1 MIPVKKTRPMKAPPK
16 KKKKKKSNGSVP
28 ASSSSSFSFEENEI
42 RAPDSNLAARVN
54 LDAFQRAL
62 KNLSI
67 APQSSST
74 SSLSSSSSRI
84 QNYPRLRFDVGTR
97 VEFKYTDRSKN
108 ESHEITGTISAHW
121 VKCPCR
127 ACREEGSEDR
137 FPYEVAVDEAW
148 KDLIDNETWLLQ
160 RDNNEYV
167 RLETTGC
174 FTSKRRPKLRFEVGD
189 RVQATVSA
197 YSDNKTTMW
206 ETGTIVNVWS
216 RPSGWNLS
224 DGCALPYEIRI
235 HDVTKE
241 HLHAERD
248 IVYAPYDADEC
259 VRKERRETVGP
270 PTALSKVFLEL
281 PDLFEKEI
289 LWRLSTGDLKRFALS
304 SKKCYERVKRSF
316 NVHDFEDL
324 TLEQLEKGPS
334 PLMAL
339 FEKEEYKSVLARVS
353 SFMNPTDVKFACL
366 ATKTI
371 LSGLKRTGWN
381 VSQHRKG
388 MVPDSRV
395 STPYHGA
402 WFIHEF
408 SSLNT
413 LKKFFH
419 SFYYHELY
427 EDQVQKF
434 LDAVWVGLTVI
445 GNMEFVD
452 WWRNEKLCGEDKWHP
467 VVPKIARQEGN
478 EEFAKALIDRGC
490 SDGPMPQR
498 FRCCFD
504 CPNAVYQISY
514 GSSDENE

>member
-1 MIPVKKTRPMKAPPK
+1 MSVDFCVLVFSKKKNPKFFHQNAFFFPFFLGETKVKLCHATLFGAHAASATNINNGILKRRERTRKNLEKKMIPVKKRSMKAPPK
-16 KKKKKKSNGSVP
+16 KKKKKSNGSVL
-28 ASSSSSFSFEENEI
+28 ASSSSSSFSFEENEI

-74 SSLSSSSSRI
+74 SSLSSSSRI

-281 PDLFEKEI
+281 PDLF
-289 LWRLSTGDLKRFALS
+289 
-304 SKKCYERVKRSF
+304 
-316 NVHDFEDL
+316 
-324 TLEQLEKGPS
+324 
-334 PLMAL
+334 
-339 FEKEEYKSVLARVS
+339 
-353 SFMNPTDVKFACL
+353 
-366 ATKTI
+366 
-371 LSGLKRTGWN
+371 
-381 VSQHRKG
+381 
-388 MVPDSRV
+388 
-395 STPYHGA
+395 
-402 WFIHEF
+402 
-408 SSLNT
+408 
-413 LKKFFH
+413 
-419 SFYYHELY
+419 
-427 EDQVQKF
+427 
-434 LDAVWVGLTVI
+434 
-445 GNMEFVD
+445 
-452 WWRNEKLCGEDKWHP
+452 
-467 VVPKIARQEGN
+467 
-478 EEFAKALIDRGC
+478 
-490 SDGPMPQR
+490 
-498 FRCCFD
+498 
-504 CPNAVYQISY
+504 
-514 GSSDENE
+514 